1 MDLGKFWK
9 CHNMKING
17 DNFQN
22 MFPPIQPQQTKVSSI
37 KRVLLISKNK
47 VTNEIELRHYAINTK
62 LVDENRNVKN

>member
-1 MDLGKFWK
+1 
-9 CHNMKING
+9 
-17 DNFQN
+17 